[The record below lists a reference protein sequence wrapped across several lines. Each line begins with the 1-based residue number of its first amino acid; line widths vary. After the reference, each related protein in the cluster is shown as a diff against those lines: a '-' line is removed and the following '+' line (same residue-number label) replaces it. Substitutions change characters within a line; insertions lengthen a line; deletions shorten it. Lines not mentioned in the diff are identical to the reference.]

1 MKQKGAVMS
10 SNILNQYK
18 ILVDFL
24 GKALGPDYEI
34 VLHDITSEPGQIVAI
49 ANGHIS
55 GRQIGS
61 PTSNDALQMLAANP
75 YKSND
80 FLHNYPV
87 VARNGHILR
96 ASTLFIKDEDGSPVG
111 LLGINFDDSR
121 YQKFC
126 DELLATIHP
135 GGFSAGESRAP
146 RESSASA
153 QPQTAVMQPD
163 SLAENFS
170 MDISAIMQTAFDNI
184 TASLDTPINRLNQQ
198 EKRDIVQKL
207 QERGIFKLK
216 GGIAFVAKNLSC
228 SPATVYRY
236 LGDL

>member
-1 MKQKGAVMS
+1 MS

-49 ANGHIS
+49 ANGHVS
-55 GRQIGS
+55 GQQIGS
-61 PTSNDALQMLAANP
+61 PTTNDALQMLAANP

-87 VARNGHILR
+87 TAENGHILR

-121 YQKFC
+121 YQKLC
-126 DELLATIHP
+126 DELLAAIHP
-135 GGFSAGESRAP
+135 GGFSTEMSRIS
-146 RESSASA
+146 RESTDSLKT
-153 QPQTAVMQPD
+153 QTAPATPD

-170 MDISAIMQTAFDNI
+170 MDISAIMQTAFDSA
-184 TASLDTPINRLNQQ
+184 TASLDTPIDRLNQQ

-207 QERGIFKLK
+207 QERGVFKLK
-216 GGIAFVAKNLSC
+216 GGIAFAAKNLSC